1 MGEALPERRKNNLDM
16 TEITEARPN
25 WYAAYIMP
33 RHEKAVADQLLRKD
47 IESYLPLYKTIR
59 RWNGRRAE
67 VELPLFPGYVFVKT
81 PIMQRVRVL
90 EQPGVIRLVGVNG
103 RATPLPEEDIDRL
116 RASLAFCKAEPY
128 PFLAVGKMVRIK
140 SGPLAGFQGKI
151 LRRKGKMR
159 LVVSVELIQR
169 SILLELEAGD
179 AQLVTTS
186 ASLDHQLSIQ

>member
-1 MGEALPERRKNNLDM
+1 MGEALPGRGKNHLDM
-16 TEITEARPN
+16 TEIAETRPN

-47 IESYLPLYKTIR
+47 IESYLPLYKTIH

-81 PIMQRVRVL
+81 PITQRVRVL

-128 PFLAVGKMVRIK
+128 PFLAVGKVVRIK

-151 LRRKGKMR
+151 LRRKGKIR

-186 ASLDHQLSIQ
+186 ASPDHQLSIH

>member
-1 MGEALPERRKNNLDM
+1 
-16 TEITEARPN
+16 
-25 WYAAYIMP
+25 
-33 RHEKAVADQLLRKD
+33 
-47 IESYLPLYKTIR
+47 
-59 RWNGRRAE
+59 

-81 PIMQRVRVL
+81 PITQRVRVL
-90 EQPGVIRLVGVNG
+90 EQPGVIRLVGANG

-140 SGPLAGFQGKI
+140 SGPLAGFHGKI
-151 LRRKGKMR
+151 LRRKSKMR

-186 ASLDHQLSIQ
+186 ASSDHQLSIQ